1 MSKEDFEVLFV
12 DDESAVLSTVDEYL
26 SRQGYRVTVVDSGL
40 KAFELVKE
48 KDFDIVFTD
57 LKMPDLNGLE
67 LLKAVKNFRP
77 KTEVIIITGYGSIET
92 AVEALQLG
100 GYDYLQK
107 PIKLERL
114 MLLIDRIIENK
125 KLEKE
130 NVLLKRGLK
139 AQQKYDDLVGIS
151 PKMREISEIIDRI
164 SMDRPTVLI
173 EGESGT
179 GKEVVARMIHQNSE
193 CRDKPFISINCGA
206 IVEGLLESELFGHVK
221 GAFTGAIKDKIGL
234 FEAANGGTI
243 FLDEI
248 VEMPAPLQ
256 VKLLRVLQDK
266 KIRPV
271 GSTRES
277 GVDVRIIAATNRDP
291 EAATESGA
299 LRKDLFYRI
308 NVVSIKIPPLRGR
321 KEDIPLLINHFLAK
335 FNGRSNKEVT
345 NISPHAMDILES
357 FHWPGN
363 VRQLENVIE
372 RAFALGVEETIR
384 VADLPSEIRK
394 FGETSKAGKKTYD
407 LGENELI
414 FINKA
419 LLKTKGNKAEAA
431 KLLGINITTL
441 YRKVKKYGI

>member
-291 EAATESGA
+291 EEATESGA

>member
-12 DDESAVLSTVDEYL
+12 DDERPVLSTVNEYL

-291 EAATESGA
+291 EEATESGA